1 MFGKFGH
8 LKDGSQNCL
17 ASPNPQESVNLK
29 SIKNRIHNMTFSRY
43 AQNSRNVTF
52 WRLGDIN
59 FQFFLK
65 PCPLDIIVRFTAP
78 SHISSFIF
86 EKCLRLMI
94 FHNLKSTE
102 KKVEVNKYKTS
113 REEVWLDFHMQ
124 NLKHLSYP
132 IPNFTFNDK

>member
-1 MFGKFGH
+1 M
-8 LKDGSQNCL
+8 
-17 ASPNPQESVNLK
+17 
-29 SIKNRIHNMTFSRY
+29 IFSRY
-43 AQNSRNVTF
+43 AQDSRNRTF

-65 PCPLDIIVRFTAP
+65 ACPLDLIARFTAP

-102 KKVEVNKYKTS
+102 KNVEVNK
-113 REEVWLDFHMQ
+113 
-124 NLKHLSYP
+124 
-132 IPNFTFNDK
+132 